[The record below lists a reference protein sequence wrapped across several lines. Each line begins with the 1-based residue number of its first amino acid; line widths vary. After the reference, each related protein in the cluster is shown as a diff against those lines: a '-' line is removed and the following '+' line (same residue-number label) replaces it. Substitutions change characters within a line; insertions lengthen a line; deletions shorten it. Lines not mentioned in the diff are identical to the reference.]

1 MDLRITNSS
10 KDYGMQVYKISLYD
24 FGCKE
29 YHPFIITN
37 KWDRIFIDLCD
48 ETPKG
53 IIRQL
58 LQLSVVKPIFDRSN
72 ISAKVMQPFCF
83 IKSLPTE
90 NAGNNGESHLQAP
103 DGLPERSQKRIH
115 PEPSPILS
123 IP

>member
-10 KDYGMQVYKISLYD
+10 KDYGMQAYKISLYD

-72 ISAKVMQPFCF
+72 ITAKVMQLLCECF
-83 IKSLPTE
+83 PDEAPKLRAAYIKDKE
-90 NAGNNGESHLQAP
+90 AFNNLINEIC
-103 DGLPERSQKRIH
+103 PEV
-115 PEPSPILS
+115 
-123 IP
+123 